1 MRPSSFWR
9 LGSRSHRAL
18 LVGRILAVALLLPL
32 AAPAQ
37 GVNAFEGIEA
47 RTLPNGLTVWVR
59 PFAGEASV
67 EVTLIVS
74 GGSSLDPAGKEELAH
89 FVEHL
94 VFGDR
99 PGVSEQAL
107 NREIESLGGK
117 ITANTSADRT
127 MFRVTLPA
135 ASAEAGIA
143 WMARLV
149 TPRPVSE
156 ALLDQQRSP
165 ILLELGASRRSPS
178 EWVRALYVDPPFLR
192 RASAWKREL
201 GLETLADRDYY
212 PFRSLQRITPTDV
225 QDFTARYY
233 VPANMT
239 LVVTGGMPPA
249 GVWEAVTTHFGG
261 LSGPPAAALPRGSLQ
276 GSQRDVTVWTPQREA
291 RYMRIVRG
299 AGLTARDRVLVLFLR
314 EFLDKRLND
323 RLRFGAEKLVYHPS
337 VSLAMQADA
346 AIMTIYA
353 ASDGARIDAVQII
366 IDEEVARLRA
376 GHEPDSAFVADRD
389 AIAQRFRAS
398 AGSAHAVND
407 AATQLFFATGTD
419 RAMPDMVALYEQV
432 TPSMLATL
440 LRERLPTAGDNLRL
454 FRPLPF
460 SPVVLVLLAIALAA
474 SVIALM
480 QRRLLRP
487 VDMRGVRYV
496 ARVRTDLVVLLVWLL
511 IVGGIGAVVARLLAA
526 GARPFLEGV
535 VFPLPGALLQ
545 WAVYAIGFAG
555 ALAVLIALAARVP
568 RKILVFEDHAR
579 MKYLSYRSVILPPNE
594 IAECRRASFG
604 DVWLGRRLWRCLP
617 LTLGMGTPGLYLRR
631 RSGGAWYFRV
641 RATDEL
647 ESALATLRGKGATA
661 EPAAPR

>member
-1 MRPSSFWR
+1 MIPSSLRRVGRRSHGALR
-9 LGSRSHRAL
+9 LGRAL
-18 LVGRILAVALLLPL
+18 ALSFLLPL

-37 GVNAFEGIEA
+37 GANAFEGIEA

-59 PFAGEASV
+59 PFTSESSV
-67 EVTLIVS
+67 EITLIVA
-74 GGSSLDPAGKEELAH
+74 GGSSLDPVGKEELAH

-99 PGVSEQAL
+99 PGVSEEAL

-135 ASAEAGIA
+135 TSAEAGIA

-149 TPRPVSE
+149 TPRPVSQ
-156 ALLDQQRSP
+156 ALLDQQLPP
-165 ILLELGASRRSPS
+165 ILLELGASRRGAS

-192 RASAWKREL
+192 RASAWKREF

-212 PFRSLQRITPTDV
+212 PHRSLHRITPADV

-233 VPANMT
+233 IPANMT
-239 LVVTGGMPPA
+239 LVVTGGLPTA
-249 GVWEAVTTHFGG
+249 GVWGAVTEHFGG
-261 LSGPPAAALPRGSLQ
+261 LTGPPAAALPRAALQ
-276 GSQRDVTVWTPQREA
+276 GGQRDVTVWTPQREA
-291 RYMRIVRG
+291 RYMRLVRG

-314 EFLDKRLND
+314 ELLDKRLND
-323 RLRFGAEKLVYHPS
+323 RLRYGADKLVYHPS

-353 ASDGARIDAVQII
+353 ATDGGRIDAVRRI

-376 GHEPDSAFVADRD
+376 GHEPDSAFIADRD

-407 AATQLFFATGTD
+407 AATQLFFAPGADHT
-419 RAMPDMVALYEQV
+419 MPDMVSLYEKV
-432 TPSMLATL
+432 TPSMLAAL
-440 LRERLPTAGDNLRL
+440 LRERLPAAGENLRL

-460 SPVVLVLLAIALAA
+460 SPAVLVILAMALAA
-474 SVIALM
+474 FVIAVI
-480 QRRLLRP
+480 QRWLLRP
-487 VDMRGVRYV
+487 VDMRRVRYV
-496 ARVRTDLVVLLVWLL
+496 ARVRTDLVVLVLWLL
-511 IVGGIGAVVARLLAA
+511 IVGGIGAVGARLLAA
-526 GARPFLEGV
+526 GARPFLEAV

-555 ALAVLIALAARVP
+555 TLAALITLGARVP

-579 MKYLSYRSVILPPNE
+579 VKYLSYRSVILSPSE

-604 DVWLGRRLWRCLP
+604 EVWLGRRLWRCLP
-617 LTLGMGTPGLYLRR
+617 LTLGVGTPGLFLRR
-631 RSGGAWYFRV
+631 RSGGAWFFRV

-647 ESALATLRGKGATA
+647 EQALADLRRNAATA
-661 EPAAPR
+661 EPVAPR